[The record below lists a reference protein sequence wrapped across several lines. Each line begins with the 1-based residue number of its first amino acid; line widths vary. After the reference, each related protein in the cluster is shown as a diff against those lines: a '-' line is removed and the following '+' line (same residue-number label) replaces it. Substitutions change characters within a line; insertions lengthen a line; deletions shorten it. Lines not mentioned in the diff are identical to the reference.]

1 MLPSSTLGIGNVSY
15 SLKAASAR
23 NSSCDDVFHLSALD
37 LPRKRPMSHPVN
49 TWNPTNASTWLLPI
63 DSQHSLQW
71 KKQTKMLCESWN
83 IHDCFHTCFSL
94 KNL

>member
-1 MLPSSTLGIGNVSY
+1 MQSGKNHKEILNEELDVTLSTLAIVNVSY

-49 TWNPTNASTWLLPI
+49 T
-63 DSQHSLQW
+63 
-71 KKQTKMLCESWN
+71 
-83 IHDCFHTCFSL
+83 
-94 KNL
+94 